1 MAGFTNYRNI
11 PEPGNLFKSNN
22 LNKQQVFT
30 VSFNRMQVV
39 STFLL
44 TEKWDQKEMGSER
57 KPSEDRK
64 Y

>member
-1 MAGFTNYRNI
+1 MAGFTNYRNT

-44 TEKWDQKEMGSER
+44 TAQSMGSER